1 MSPRGVA
8 IPDLR
13 EHLFQAAERVLA
25 REGPSGLTSRAITL
39 EAGVAKGILH
49 NHFTDLDGF
58 LAELMIERFRRIAEQ
73 VAKLPARAGEGTVD
87 GNLADAVVSI
97 FQAHAAPMISLA
109 MARPTLM
116 HRLQHSAAAWSPSL
130 QHIEAT
136 FATYLQAEQQLGRLS
151 PAADTATLALA
162 IIGTVHHLFL
172 THRADP
178 ADLSGGVHRLVAALL
193 AGVATDSRASQR
205 GCP

>member
-39 EAGVAKGILH
+39 EAGVAKGVLH

-58 LAELMIERFRRIAEQ
+58 LAELMIERFRRIAEE

-87 GNLADAVVSI
+87 GNLTDAVVSV
-97 FQAHAAPMISLA
+97 FQAHAAPMVSLA

-136 FATYLQAEQQLGRLS
+136 FAAYLQAEQQLGRIS

-172 THRADP
+172 THRANP
-178 ADLSGGVHRLVAALL
+178 SDLSGRVHRIVAALGL
-193 AGVATDSRASQR
+193 E
-205 GCP
+205 

>member
-8 IPDLR
+8 ISDLR

-49 NHFTDLDGF
+49 NHFTDLDEF
-58 LAELMIERFRRIAEQ
+58 LAELMIERFRRIAEE

-87 GNLADAVVSI
+87 GNLADAVVSV

-109 MARPTLM
+109 VARPTLM

-172 THRADP
+172 THRVDP

-193 AGVATDSRASQR
+193 AGLATDSRASQR

>member
-25 REGPSGLTSRAITL
+25 RQGPSGLTSRAITL

-49 NHFTDLDGF
+49 NHFTNLDGF
-58 LAELMIERFRRIAEQ
+58 LAELMIERFRHIAEE
-73 VAKLPARAGEGTVD
+73 VAKLPARAGEGTVHQ
-87 GNLADAVVSI
+87 NLTDAVGAV
-97 FQAHAAPMISLA
+97 FGAHAAPMVSLA
-109 MARPTLM
+109 MARPTLL
-116 HRLQHSAAAWSPSL
+116 HRLQHSAAAGSPSL

-136 FATYLQAEQQLGRLS
+136 FAAYLQAEKQLGRIS

-178 ADLSGGVHRLVAALL
+178 SDLSGGVHRIVAALL
-193 AGVATDSRASQR
+193 TGVATERQASQ
-205 GCP
+205 

>member
-39 EAGVAKGILH
+39 EAGVAKGVLH

-58 LAELMIERFRRIAEQ
+58 LAELMIERFRRIAEE
-73 VAKLPARAGEGTVD
+73 VAKLPARAGAGTVD
-87 GNLADAVVSI
+87 GNLTDAVVSV
-97 FQAHAAPMISLA
+97 FQAHAAPMVSLA

-136 FATYLQAEQQLGRLS
+136 FAAYLQAEQQLGRIS

-172 THRADP
+172 THRANP
-178 ADLSGGVHRLVAALL
+178 SDLSGRVHRIVAALGL
-193 AGVATDSRASQR
+193 E
-205 GCP
+205 

>member
-13 EHLFQAAERVLA
+13 EHLFEAAERVLA
-25 REGPSGLTSRAITL
+25 RQGPSGLTSRAITL
-39 EAGVAKGILH
+39 EAGVAKGVLH

-58 LAELMIERFRRIAEQ
+58 LAELMIERFRHIADE
-73 VAKLPARAGEGTVD
+73 VAKLPARAGKGAVD
-87 GNLADAVVSI
+87 QNLTDAVVSV
-97 FQAHAAPMISLA
+97 FQAHAAPMVSLA

-116 HRLQHSAAAWSPSL
+116 QRLQHSAAAWSPSL

-136 FATYLQAEQQLGRLS
+136 FAAYLEAEKQLGRIS
-151 PAADTATLALA
+151 PDADTATLALA
-162 IIGTVHHLFL
+162 LIGTVHHLVL

-178 ADLSGGVHRLVAALL
+178 SDLSGPVHRIVAALL
-193 AGVATDSRASQR
+193 AGVATERQPS
-205 GCP
+205 P

>member
-39 EAGVAKGILH
+39 EAGVAKGVLH

-58 LAELMIERFRRIAEQ
+58 LAELTIERFRRIAEE

-87 GNLADAVVSI
+87 GNLSDAVVSI
-97 FQAHAAPMISLA
+97 FQAHAAPMVSLA

-116 HRLQHSAAAWSPSL
+116 HRLQDSAAAWSPSL

-136 FATYLQAEQQLGRLS
+136 FAAYLQAEQQLGRVS

-178 ADLSGGVHRLVAALL
+178 SDLSGGVHRIVAALL
-193 AGVATDSRASQR
+193 TGVATQRQTSQ
-205 GCP
+205 

>member
-25 REGPSGLTSRAITL
+25 RQGPSGLTSRAITQ

-58 LAELMIERFRRIAEQ
+58 LAELMIERFRRIAEE
-73 VAKLPARAGEGTVD
+73 VAELPARAGEATVQQ
-87 GNLADAVVSI
+87 NLTDAVVAV
-97 FQAHAAPMISLA
+97 FGAHAAPLVSLA

-116 HRLQHSAAAWSPSL
+116 QRLQHSAAAWSPSL

-136 FATYLQAEQQLGRLS
+136 FAAYLEAEQQLGRLS

-162 IIGTVHHLFL
+162 LIGTVHHLVL

-178 ADLSGGVHRLVAALL
+178 SNLSGSVHRIVAALL
-193 AGVATDSRASQR
+193 TGVATERQPS
-205 GCP
+205 P

>member
-25 REGPSGLTSRAITL
+25 RQGPSGLTSRAITL
-39 EAGVAKGILH
+39 EAGVAKGVLH

-58 LAELMIERFRRIAEQ
+58 LAELMIERFRRIAEE
-73 VAKLPARAGEGTVD
+73 VAKLPARAGEATVD
-87 GNLADAVVSI
+87 QNLTDAVVSV
-97 FQAHAAPMISLA
+97 FQAHAAPMVSLA

-130 QHIEAT
+130 QNIEAT
-136 FATYLQAEQQLGRLS
+136 FAAYLQAEQELGRLS

-178 ADLSGGVHRLVAALL
+178 SDLSGRVHRIVAALL
-193 AGVATDSRASQR
+193 AGVATQRRASQ
-205 GCP
+205 

>member
-97 FQAHAAPMISLA
+97 FQAHAALMISLA

>member
-49 NHFTDLDGF
+49 NHFTDLDEF
-58 LAELMIERFRRIAEQ
+58 LAELMIQRFRRIAEE

-87 GNLADAVVSI
+87 GNLADAVVSV

-178 ADLSGGVHRLVAALL
+178 ADLSGGVHRIVAALL

>member
-25 REGPSGLTSRAITL
+25 RQGPSGLTSRAITQ

-58 LAELMIERFRRIAEQ
+58 LAELMIERFRHIAEE
-73 VAKLPARAGEGTVD
+73 VAKLPARAGEATVD
-87 GNLADAVVSI
+87 GNLTDAVGAV
-97 FQAHAAPMISLA
+97 FGAHAAPMVSLA

-116 HRLQHSAAAWSPSL
+116 QRLQHSAAAWSPSL

-136 FATYLQAEQQLGRLS
+136 FAAYLEAEQQLGRIS
-151 PAADTATLALA
+151 PDADTATLALA
-162 IIGTVHHLFL
+162 LIGTVHHLVL

-178 ADLSGGVHRLVAALL
+178 SNLSGSVHRIVAALL
-193 AGVATDSRASQR
+193 TGVATERQPS
-205 GCP
+205 P

>member
-25 REGPSGLTSRAITL
+25 RQGPSGLTSRAITL

-49 NHFTDLDGF
+49 NHFTDLDEF
-58 LAELMIERFRRIAEQ
+58 LAELMLERFRRIAEE
-73 VAKLPARAGEGTVD
+73 VAKLPARAGEATVD
-87 GNLADAVVSI
+87 GNLADAVVSV
-97 FQAHAAPMISLA
+97 FQAHAAPMVSLA

-116 HRLQHSAAAWSPSL
+116 HRLQDSAAAWSPSL

-136 FATYLQAEQQLGRLS
+136 FAAYLQAEQQLGRIS
-151 PAADTATLALA
+151 PDADTASLALA
-162 IIGTVHHLFL
+162 IIGTVHHLVL

-178 ADLSGGVHRLVAALL
+178 SDLSGRVHRIVAALL
-193 AGVATDSRASQR
+193 TGVATPRQPSQ
-205 GCP
+205 

>member
-25 REGPSGLTSRAITL
+25 RQGPSGLTSRAITL
-39 EAGVAKGILH
+39 EARVAKGVLH

-58 LAELMIERFRRIAEQ
+58 LAELMIERFRRIAEE
-73 VAKLPARAGEGTVD
+73 VSKLPARAGEGTVD
-87 GNLADAVVSI
+87 GNLTDAVVSV
-97 FQAHAAPMISLA
+97 FGAHAAPVVSLA

-116 HRLQHSAAAWSPSL
+116 HRLQDSAAAWSPSL

-136 FATYLQAEQQLGRLS
+136 FAAYLQAEQQLGRLS

-178 ADLSGGVHRLVAALL
+178 SNLSGRVNRIVAALL
-193 AGVATDSRASQR
+193 TGVATQR
-205 GCP
+205 QPSP

>member
-25 REGPSGLTSRAITL
+25 RQGPSGLTSRAITL

-58 LAELMIERFRRIAEQ
+58 LAELMIERFRRIAED

-87 GNLADAVVSI
+87 GNLTDAVVSV

-109 MARPTLM
+109 MARPTLL
-116 HRLQHSAAAWSPSL
+116 HRLQDSAAAWTPSL

-136 FATYLQAEQQLGRLS
+136 FAAYLQAEQQLGRLS

-162 IIGTVHHLFL
+162 IIGTVHHLVL

-178 ADLSGGVHRLVAALL
+178 ADLSGGVHRIVAALL
-193 AGVATDSRASQR
+193 TGVATDSRAS
-205 GCP
+205 P

>member
-49 NHFTDLDGF
+49 NHFTDLDEF
-58 LAELMIERFRRIAEQ
+58 LAELMIQRFRRIAEE

-87 GNLADAVVSI
+87 GNLADAVVSV

-178 ADLSGGVHRLVAALL
+178 ADLSGGVHRIVAALL
-193 AGVATDSRASQR
+193 AGVATDSRAS
-205 GCP
+205 P

>member
-25 REGPSGLTSRAITL
+25 RQGPSGLTSRAITQ

-58 LAELMIERFRRIAEQ
+58 LAELMIERFRHIAEQ
-73 VAKLPARAGEGTVD
+73 VARLPARAGEATVHQ
-87 GNLADAVVSI
+87 NLTDAVVAV
-97 FQAHAAPMISLA
+97 FQAHAAPMVSLA

-116 HRLQHSAAAWSPSL
+116 QRLQHSVAAWSPTL
-130 QHIEAT
+130 QGIEGT
-136 FATYLQAEQQLGRLS
+136 FAAYLEAEQQLGRIS
-151 PAADTATLALA
+151 PDADTATLALA
-162 IIGTVHHLFL
+162 LIGTVHHLFL

-178 ADLSGGVHRLVAALL
+178 SDLSGEVHRIVAALL
-193 AGVATDSRASQR
+193 AGVATERQPS
-205 GCP
+205 P

>member
-25 REGPSGLTSRAITL
+25 RQGPSGLTSRAITL

-49 NHFTDLDGF
+49 NHFTDLDEF
-58 LAELMIERFRRIAEQ
+58 LAELMIERFRRIAEE

-87 GNLADAVVSI
+87 GNLADAVVSV

>member
-8 IPDLR
+8 IPDLH
-13 EHLFQAAERVLA
+13 EHLFQAADRVLA

-58 LAELMIERFRRIAEQ
+58 LAEFMMERFRRIADQ

-87 GNLADAVVSI
+87 ANLTDAVVSV
-97 FQAHAAPMISLA
+97 FQAPAAAMVSLA
-109 MARPTLM
+109 MTRPTLM
-116 HRLQHSAAAWSPSL
+116 HRLQHAAAAWSPSL
-130 QHIEAT
+130 QQIEAT
-136 FATYLQAEQQLGRLS
+136 FAAYLEGEKQLGRIS
-151 PAADTATLALA
+151 ADADTEILAVAL
-162 IIGTVHHLFL
+162 IGTVHHLFL

-178 ADLSGGVHRLVAALL
+178 SDLSGGVHRIVAALL
-193 AGVATDSRASQR
+193 AGVATDRRPS
-205 GCP
+205 P

>member
-49 NHFTDLDGF
+49 NHFTDLDEF
-58 LAELMIERFRRIAEQ
+58 LAELMIERFRRIAED

>member
-25 REGPSGLTSRAITL
+25 RAGPSGLTSRAITL
-39 EAGVAKGILH
+39 EAGVAKGVLH

-58 LAELMIERFRRIAEQ
+58 LAELMIERFRRIVEE

-87 GNLADAVVSI
+87 GNLTDAVVSV
-97 FQAHAAPMISLA
+97 FQAHAAPMVSLA

-130 QHIEAT
+130 QHIEAA
-136 FATYLQAEQQLGRLS
+136 FAAYLQAEQQLGRIS

-172 THRADP
+172 THRAD
-178 ADLSGGVHRLVAALL
+178 ASDLSGAVHRIVAALL
-193 AGVATDSRASQR
+193 AGVATERRTSQ
-205 GCP
+205 